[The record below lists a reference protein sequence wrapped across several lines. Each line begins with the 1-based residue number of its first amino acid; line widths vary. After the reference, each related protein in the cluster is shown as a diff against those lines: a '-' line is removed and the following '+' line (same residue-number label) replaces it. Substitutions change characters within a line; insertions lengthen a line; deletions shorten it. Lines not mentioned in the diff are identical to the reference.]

1 VWPNRAPAAVRFR
14 CYTPAVLVEV
24 AVAAAVRGT
33 FTYRVPSALA
43 PEVQLGQRVA
53 VPFGRSRRATGYVV
67 GFPPSAPDGFELRDV
82 VEILELV
89 PPFTPKLVELIRW
102 AEDYY
107 LVPPGE
113 LLRAALPP
121 GLNTR
126 KGESGP
132 ARRGVEYASPAP
144 CAPDAVAKL
153 GRAAAQRAVLEY
165 LLARGRIPVEEL
177 RAAFPKGRGALT
189 ALARRGLVALETET
203 PVARSGLLPAAAA
216 PPALTPDQAAAL
228 GQLEAAL
235 GTFAP
240 FLLHGVTGS
249 GKTEVY
255 LRVIARAR
263 EAGKGAL
270 VLVPEIALTPQLAGR
285 FRARF
290 GDDVALLH
298 SGLSD
303 AERHAEWLRL
313 RRGEARICV
322 GVRSAIFAPV
332 QDLAVLVVDEEHD
345 ASFKQEDGPAYHA
358 RDLAVVRAKRED
370 AVLVL
375 GSATPSLET
384 LENARTGKYRR
395 VELPARVDDR
405 PMPVVELVDL
415 GKLRRAGVTGLPGLL
430 SPQLTSAVEGTL
442 AAGQQTILFL
452 NRRGY
457 ETLVVCEACGAEAG
471 CTECAVSMTHHA
483 RRGLLVCHYCGKTER
498 MDARCPACGGV
509 RRGVG
514 VGTEQVEEAVR
525 SLFPRA
531 RVARL
536 DRDAVTSA
544 DDTAGV
550 LARFARRELDVMV
563 GTQMVTKGHD
573 FPGVTLVGVVL
584 ADTALA
590 LPDFRAAERTF
601 QLLTQVAGRAGRGAD
616 AGRVLV
622 QTFNPG
628 TPAVACAATHDYA
641 GFSAGELERR
651 RQHGYPPF
659 GRMMAA
665 RVEGSEEG
673 ARRTAEALA
682 AAARPALGGEVAM
695 LGPAPA
701 AIERIRGRWRWHL
714 LFRAPAP
721 KALFRVHAAL
731 ARVARK
737 PPGGAAIRFDM
748 DPYAML

>member
-1 VWPNRAPAAVRFR
+1 VGLR
-14 CYTPAVLVEV
+14 CYTAAVLVEV

-33 FTYRVPSALA
+33 FTYRVPAALV
-43 PEVQLGQRVA
+43 PQVSLGQRVA

-67 GFPPSAPDGFELRDV
+67 GFPTAPPANVELRDV
-82 VEILELV
+82 VEVLDLF
-89 PPFTPKLVELIRW
+89 PPFTPRLVELLRW

-132 ARRGVEYASPAP
+132 VRRGVEYAVAEEAAAGALETLRRAP
-144 CAPDAVAKL
+144 
-153 GRAAAQRAVLEY
+153 AQRAALEY

-177 RAAFPKGRGALT
+177 RAAFPHGRA
-189 ALARRGLVALETET
+189 ALAALAARGLVRLETET
-203 PVARSGLLPAAAA
+203 PVAKGGLLPAAAA
-216 PPALTPDQAAAL
+216 PPVLTPAQASAL
-228 GQLEAAL
+228 AEIDGAL
-235 GTFAP
+235 GTFQA

-255 LRVIARAR
+255 LQAIARAR
-263 EAGKGAL
+263 AQGKGAL

-290 GDDVALLH
+290 GEDVALLH

-313 RRGEARICV
+313 RRGDARICV

-345 ASFKQEDGPAYHA
+345 SSFKQEDGPAYHA
-358 RDLAVVRAKRED
+358 RDLAVVRAKREE

-375 GSATPSLET
+375 GSATPSLES
-384 LENARTGKYRR
+384 LENARKGRYRTLS
-395 VELPARVDDR
+395 LPARVDDR
-405 PMPVVELVDL
+405 PLPAVQLVDL
-415 GKLRRAGVTGLPGLL
+415 SRLRRGGVTGLPAML
-430 SPQLTSAVEGTL
+430 SPELLGALEETV
-442 AAGQQTILFL
+442 AARQQAILFL

-457 ETLVVCEACGAEAG
+457 ETLVVCEVCGAEAR
-471 CTECAVSMTHHA
+471 CTECAVSLTHHA
-483 RRGLLVCHYCGKTER
+483 RRGILLCHYCGRTER
-498 MDARCPACGGV
+498 METRCAGCGGA
-509 RRGVG
+509 RFGLG

-525 SLFPRA
+525 SLLPAA

-536 DRDAVTSA
+536 DRDVVTTA
-544 DDTAGV
+544 DDTAAV
-550 LARFARRELDVMV
+550 LARFARRELDVLV

-601 QLLTQVAGRAGRGAD
+601 QLLAQVAGRAGRGD
-616 AGRVLV
+616 EPGRVLV
-622 QTFNPG
+622 QTFNPR
-628 TPAVACAATHDYA
+628 TPAVACAVSHDYA
-641 GFSAGELERR
+641 AFAAGELERR
-651 RQHGYPPF
+651 RTLGYPPF
-659 GRMMAA
+659 TRMMAA
-665 RVEGSEEG
+665 RVEGSEAG
-673 ARRTAEALA
+673 AKRTAEALA
-682 AAARPALGGEVAM
+682 HAARGALGRDVAM

-701 AIERIRGRWRWHL
+701 AIERIRGKSRWHL
-714 LFRAPAP
+714 LFRAETP
-721 KALFRVHAAL
+721 KALFRVHAVL
-731 ARVARK
+731 ARVAHR

-748 DPYAML
+748 DPYSML

>member
-1 VWPNRAPAAVRFR
+1 
-14 CYTPAVLVEV
+14 VLVEV
-24 AVAAAVRGT
+24 AVAAAVRGR
-33 FTYRVPSALA
+33 FTYNVPPALA
-43 PEVQLGQRVA
+43 GEVALGQRVA
-53 VPFGRSRRATGYVV
+53 VPFGNSRRATGYVV
-67 GFPPSAPDGFELRDV
+67 GFPDAAPDGVALRDV
-82 VEILELV
+82 VEVLDAF
-89 PPFTPKLVELIRW
+89 PPFTPKLVELLRW

-121 GLNTR
+121 GLNAR
-126 KGESGP
+126 GGEAAP
-132 ARRGVEYASPAP
+132 ARRGVEYAAPAGGAAEAAADP
-144 CAPDAVAKL
+144 KLL
-153 GRAAAQRAVLEY
+153 GRAPAQRAVLEY

-177 RAAFPKGRGALT
+177 RAAFPKGRAALG
-189 ALARRGLVALETET
+189 ALARRALVTLETET
-203 PVARSGLLPAAAA
+203 PVARGGLLPAPGAA
-216 PPALTPDQAAAL
+216 PALTPAQATALAEIDAAA
-228 GQLEAAL
+228 GSFAA
-235 GTFAP
+235 

-255 LRVIARAR
+255 LQAIARAR
-263 EAGKGAL
+263 AAGRGAL

-303 AERHAEWLRL
+303 PERHAEWLRL
-313 RRGEARICV
+313 RRGDARICV

-332 QDLAVLVVDEEHD
+332 LDLAIIVVDEEHD
-345 ASFKQEDGPAYHA
+345 PSFKQEDGPAYHA
-358 RDLAVVRAKRED
+358 RDLAVVRAKREE

-384 LENARTGKYRR
+384 LESARRGRYRR
-395 VELPARVDDR
+395 LELPSRVDDR
-405 PMPVVELVDL
+405 PMPAVALVDL
-415 GKLRRAGVTGLPGLL
+415 GRLRRGGVTGLPGLL
-430 SPQLTSAVEGTL
+430 APQLTEAIEETL
-442 AAGQQTILFL
+442 AASQQAILFL

-457 ETLVVCEACGAEAG
+457 ETLVVCEVCGAEAQ
-471 CTECAVSMTHHA
+471 CTECSVAMTHHA
-483 RRGLLVCHYCGKTER
+483 RRGILLCHYCGRTER
-498 MDARCPACGGV
+498 VDARCACGGV
-509 RRGVG
+509 RTGVG

-525 SLFPRA
+525 GLFPAA

-544 DDTAGV
+544 DDTAAV
-550 LARFARRELDVMV
+550 LARFARRELDVLV

-601 QLLTQVAGRAGRGAD
+601 QLLTQVAGRAGRGAEP
-616 AGRVLV
+616 GRVLV
-622 QTFNPG
+622 QTFNPR
-628 TPAVACAATHDYA
+628 TPAIAHAVAHDYA
-641 GFSAGELERR
+641 AFAEGELERR
-651 RQHGYPPF
+651 RTLGYPPF
-659 GRMMAA
+659 TRMMAA
-665 RVEGSEEG
+665 RVEGSEAG

-682 AAARPALGGEVAM
+682 HAARPALAGEVAM

-701 AIERIRGRWRWHL
+701 AIERLRGRYRWHL
-714 LFRAPAP
+714 LFRAETP

-731 ARVARK
+731 ARVAHR

-748 DPYAML
+748 DPYSMM